1 MHAARVTIK
10 KPRNRKPK
18 TKVELVAWPKKQSP
32 GGKARIRAAK
42 ARQRP
47 QRRRR
52 RTGNSNASGFGA
64 TRTVPRS
71 RKTCVIGEDEY
82 IGPVI
87 VDNQPNFNV
96 TTYQINPG
104 QAATFPWLSR
114 EAQMWEKYTFEM
126 LEFYIKR
133 EVSEF
138 APAGQQGKV
147 IMSVDY
153 DASDSP
159 PTSKQMMEDT
169 DPHCDAMPCE
179 NQRLRLNRRDL
190 HGSATL
196 AKYVRTGGVPSAS
209 DIKTFDVGNLFIATQ
224 GIPSNTEVGE
234 LRVRYRV
241 RFDIPILESVNAP
254 PINNTVS
261 EFTDFDT
268 TAQAMIY
275 QTFASG
281 TNTPKTWLHTK
292 ANGLNFT
299 LGSTPGDLIASSSGN
314 YMVDG
319 TFTVTTTSL
328 YSQEV
333 TMLVYAAGTLVAK
346 HVAAVDYNLT
356 EDDLNYTM
364 MHFSEFV
371 SISVG
376 EDIGV
381 RFIMGSGGSIGGT
394 IRVTSI

>member
-1 MHAARVTIK
+1 
-10 KPRNRKPK
+10 
-18 TKVELVAWPKKQSP
+18 
-32 GGKARIRAAK
+32 
-42 ARQRP
+42 
-47 QRRRR
+47 
-52 RTGNSNASGFGA
+52 
-64 TRTVPRS
+64 
-71 RKTCVIGEDEY
+71 
-82 IGPVI
+82 VI